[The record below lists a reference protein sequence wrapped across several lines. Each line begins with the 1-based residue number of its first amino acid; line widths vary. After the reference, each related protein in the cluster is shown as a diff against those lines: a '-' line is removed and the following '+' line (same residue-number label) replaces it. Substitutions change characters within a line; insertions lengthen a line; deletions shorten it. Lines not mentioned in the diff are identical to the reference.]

1 MRSKKKKKSPKAKIM
16 EHSLI
21 VTGSVLLFTV
31 FFFFFLVSENSMYD
45 IISAQKTK
53 QTIQVFVR
61 KIFEDIIIEI
71 WKYKKWWFVNWSKK
85 STNSKCFQNFYNSR
99 PFSIDNNLYIIK
111 RFSAVDMQVTWN
123 HKWIIECIF
132 TFYLREPINSFKI
145 SITSVIT
152 TYPFLLADK
161 LLIPRR
167 LLVFYTHEQIT
178 FDRNHKR
185 MTNTELIR
193 NIQWKTKQNKHTFQ
207 YPRPLMNVLLCSF
220 VLLFYHRTCA
230 NYIPYYTYIEQR
242 QYGRHTKEWFLKNE
256 KNHNTLLHKW
266 I

>member
-1 MRSKKKKKSPKAKIM
+1 
-16 EHSLI
+16 
-21 VTGSVLLFTV
+21 
-31 FFFFFLVSENSMYD
+31 MYD
-45 IISAQKTK
+45 IISAQKTE
-53 QTIQVFVR
+53 QTIQGFVR

-111 RFSAVDMQVTWN
+111 RFSAVDLQVTWN

-145 SITSVIT
+145 SITAVIT
-152 TYPFLLADK
+152 THPFLLADK

-193 NIQWKTKQNKHTFQ
+193 IIQWQTKQNKHTFQ
-207 YPRPLMNVLLCSF
+207 YPPDECFIVFFCSSI
-220 VLLFYHRTCA
+220 LSPHLRKLY
-230 NYIPYYTYIEQR
+230 YYYTYIEQR
-242 QYGRHTKEWFLKNE
+242 QYGRHTKEWFLRNE

-266 I
+266 IYYRFF